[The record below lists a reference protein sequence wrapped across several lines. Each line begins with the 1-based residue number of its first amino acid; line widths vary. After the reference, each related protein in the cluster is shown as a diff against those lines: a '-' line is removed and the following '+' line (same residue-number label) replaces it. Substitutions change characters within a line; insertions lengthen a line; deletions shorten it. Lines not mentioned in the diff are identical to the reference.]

1 MHYHSIT
8 KSSDFS
14 AEISQ
19 FFRNTE
25 FSNDTHCVNFK
36 NSYGR
41 GNIQRR
47 NILPGVTLTTFDL
60 ELEKEIIVQNKW
72 IAKAD
77 LNFISILEGYLFF
90 RSEDEGVA
98 YKMNYQRVI
107 KQQTNNDIK
116 RFIFPLFLPLKF
128 TVVSIAIEQFKDYLP
143 QNEEDL
149 KRQLIWIRNEVSE
162 KTNILGSTNFD
173 LDRISIYLI
182 LKEIFANDSKDYIKT
197 ITLQALIL
205 NLIAIYLNYYQNR
218 NNKKTPQKEVDILLE
233 SDLNEFIEVV
243 CYIHAHLSEQITVK
257 EICDQFNINKNKLN
271 LIFKKIV
278 GQTTGEF
285 IINARIEKAR
295 ILLEQADLSISEICY
310 DIGLSSRSYF
320 SVIFREQL
328 GCHPSEYRKLYSNR
342 NTVYELSYAMQI
354 DSTLSLTDYDQLI
367 IRIKR
372 INEDFDI
379 SGVLVYEKDFILHIL
394 EGNYKELERL
404 YGRLIKDNPAVK
416 FYSAGYRKQKR
427 FKSWQVFK
435 IRTIAKNSSKLEY
448 KSLRDIV
455 QSKYE
460 KFSTAVFWQVFQHLN
475 VSGFLEQKI

>member
-1 MHYHSIT
+1 MHHHSTT

-19 FFRNTE
+19 FFLNTE
-25 FSNDTHCVNFK
+25 SSNDIHCFDFQ

-41 GNIQRR
+41 GKVQRR

-60 ELEKEIIVQNKW
+60 EIEKEVIIHNKW

-77 LNFISILEGYLFF
+77 LNFMSILEGYLFF
-90 RSEDEGVA
+90 RSEDDGVA
-98 YKMNYQRVI
+98 FKINYQRVVK
-107 KQQTNNDIK
+107 KQSNDDIK
-116 RFIFPLFLPLKF
+116 RFIFPLFSPLKF
-128 TVVSIAIEQFKDYLP
+128 TVVSITIEQFKDYLP

-162 KTNILGSTNFD
+162 NTHILEGINFD

-182 LKEIFANDSKDYIKT
+182 LKEIFAIDTTDYIKT
-197 ITLQALIL
+197 ITLQALVL
-205 NLIAIYLNYYQNR
+205 NLIAIYLNYYKNR
-218 NNKKTPQKEVDILLE
+218 NNKKTSQKELDIHLE
-233 SDLNEFIEVV
+233 SDFNEFIEVV

-257 EICDQFNINKNKLN
+257 EICDQFKINKNKLN

-278 GQTTGEF
+278 GQTVGEF
-285 IINARIEKAR
+285 IISARIEKAR

-320 SVIFREQL
+320 SVIFREQV
-328 GCHPSEYRKLYSNR
+328 GCHPSEYRKLYSNK
-342 NTVYELSYAMQI
+342 NTIYELSYAMQI

-404 YGRLIKDNPAVK
+404 YGRLIKDNPAVQ

-427 FKSWQVFK
+427 FKRWKVFK
-435 IRTIAKNSSKLEY
+435 IRTIANNSSKLEY
-448 KSLRDIV
+448 KSLSTII

-460 KFSTAVFWQVFQHLN
+460 KFSTAVFWKAVQHLN